1 MFLLGRRNRHG
12 VDIVSEAATAA
23 GARRLYD
30 YQNSHPQQIDG
41 DYDAILATSASNLS
55 QYRRLL
61 RPGGKAVLQAIT
73 MDDDHYQ
80 SYLSECDWIQRYI
93 FPGGSLV
100 SVGHLRKLVR
110 ELTSFEM
117 DEPRTMAADYA
128 RTLQLWRERFHA
140 AHDQIAALGFDER
153 FVRMWHYYLCYCEAG
168 FLSGP
173 IDTVQV
179 TLSK

>member
-61 RPGGKAVLQAIT
+61 RPGG
-73 MDDDHYQ
+73 
-80 SYLSECDWIQRYI
+80 R
-93 FPGGSLV
+93 
-100 SVGHLRKLVR
+100 
-110 ELTSFEM
+110 
-117 DEPRTMAADYA
+117 
-128 RTLQLWRERFHA
+128 
-140 AHDQIAALGFDER
+140 IAALSPDAVQAILASVVNRGPLIKI
-153 FVRMWHYYLCYCEAG
+153 V
-168 FLSGP
+168 SGKPNAADLEWLTQRVDDGALKP
-173 IDTVQV
+173 IIAAMYPLDRVADAHRDAENESAQGKRVV
-179 TLSK
+179 TIDS